1 MHLKRLHVLPLLL
14 MASAGAV
21 LAFDGAQCCN
31 LAQSR
36 NVFIDPPP
44 PADISCGNTY
54 IDDSIPAAMGLF
66 VSYEFCRS
74 ECAGYRKSD
83 WGSPSEW
90 AAPIMQF
97 LLPSIIFSMSI
108 PRHLRFAST
117 DIIEKAL
124 IPDNTRQVQRVLRSL
139 LLLLPAILFAA
150 LDIVIWIILIMS
162 MAGPMMVAGLHE
174 AMLDFKTLSALVAG
188 KSEPPGGDDAME
200 QLTTDVE
207 LLVAIVSGNLR
218 RGDADLEPSS
228 AIVEALTRPKQ
239 ENQEKEEEE
248 EAAAL
253 PAVKAE
259 RRQAEP
265 GTKHPRFSPS
275 LVLQIPERLAHLVT
289 SQLPFGAMV
298 GAPVVFYLG
307 AFIYTVLDLLENPSD
322 QDRAIS
328 IAYGVEWMIIVHVA
342 IVSGT
347 LLASNNPGPVVL
359 ISLPAAA
366 GAFVSWRTPP
376 VGWGC
381 RSLSFVL
388 YMGWEIVLTPLYFAW
403 LEARGGEGAMEWLQG
418 LFRTKRGSTSNA
430 SALIRGDGS
439 APVPGISEEA
449 RNGKGGE
456 VVEMAREAQAE
467 ASLNMKSWGLASQIS
482 LFLAFLLVFVLAVF
496 TSIVLTLMQII
507 GVYRNCFC
515 YVTTGYWF
523 RLNEAMVNVANDT
536 IDQRNASGG
545 WITVGITATAFMAV
559 CALLAWWFQRYI
571 RGLYELAIQKSAVKW
586 SSPTVGRDIP

>member
-139 LLLLPAILFAA
+139 LLLLPAMLFAA

-218 RGDADLEPSS
+218 LGDADLEPSS
-228 AIVEALTRPKQ
+228 AIVEALTGPKQ
-239 ENQEKEEEE
+239 ENQENRENQENQERQENQEKQEKEEEE

-253 PAVKAE
+253 PAVKPE

-347 LLASNNPGPVVL
+347 LLASNNPGPVAL
-359 ISLPAAA
+359 L
-366 GAFVSWRTPP
+366 
-376 VGWGC
+376 VGKRRG
-381 RSLSFVL
+381 
-388 YMGWEIVLTPLYFAW
+388 GNGNGQ
-403 LEARGGEGAMEWLQG
+403 EARGWLERLFPPTYEGPFMTVCMWRRG
-418 LFRTKRGSTSNA
+418 VNKRA
-430 SALIRGDGS
+430 
-439 APVPGISEEA
+439 
-449 RNGKGGE
+449 
-456 VVEMAREAQAE
+456 
-467 ASLNMKSWGLASQIS
+467 
-482 LFLAFLLVFVLAVF
+482 
-496 TSIVLTLMQII
+496 
-507 GVYRNCFC
+507 
-515 YVTTGYWF
+515 
-523 RLNEAMVNVANDT
+523 
-536 IDQRNASGG
+536 
-545 WITVGITATAFMAV
+545 
-559 CALLAWWFQRYI
+559 
-571 RGLYELAIQKSAVKW
+571 
-586 SSPTVGRDIP
+586 